1 MKFCLEHNCGL
12 NRHVARKSRR
22 LFYGTERKPE
32 SELGQ
37 IIMLREK
44 TMLGV
49 YDKLLIVL
57 SESSLQSEWVMTEL
71 RNARKAE
78 RQAQALPR
86 TAGGLRDAAQ
96 LGVLRCGQRQGSGR
110 RVARVL
116 HPRFLKLEGARPVRR
131 RLHPPAQGFEDG
143 RFRSA
148 KRIRCKKRTPTRPFE
163 RAETRRRFRSCDG
176 RVPGCVCPG

>member
-44 TMLGV
+44 MRLGV

-71 RNARKAE
+71 RNGRRKQMAKSTCYTPQLSREIVSRLYFRAKAE
-78 RQAQALPR
+78 CVPMTVLANRIMENALAKPESI
-86 TAGGLRDAAQ
+86 A
-96 LGVLRCGQRQGSGR
+96 
-110 RVARVL
+110 
-116 HPRFLKLEGARPVRR
+116 RFLP
-131 RLHPPAQGFEDG
+131 
-143 RFRSA
+143 
-148 KRIRCKKRTPTRPFE
+148 TPE
-163 RAETRRRFRSCDG
+163 QRA
-176 RVPGCVCPG
+176 